1 MEDIDSLKQGTISAF
16 ESLPRRIFLDS
27 STLQTLQDYGE
38 FIFDNNEEI
47 PIYDKIQKIP
57 DGIAHIEALRAIF
70 CINERARFEFALS
83 QNSLSEVI
91 AKGDRYYLQWA
102 YDVLD
107 HWEACLESYEDSPF
121 SGEGRHLSEK
131 LHSPMFGYLSKKDR
145 TLIQNAL
152 ILECEAFLTMEQRLP
167 KNEKHIRRELGIQ
180 ILRPLDYWELLKPW
194 AQLYV

>member
-1 MEDIDSLKQGTISAF
+1 MEDIEDPKESISSAF

-38 FIFDNNEEI
+38 FIWDNVEI
-47 PIYDKIQKIP
+47 PSHDKLHKIP
-57 DGIAHIEALRAIF
+57 NGIANIEALRAIF
-70 CINERARFEFALS
+70 FVNQRANFDFALS
-83 QNSLSEVI
+83 PNSLSEVI
-91 AKGDRYYLQWA
+91 DKGDRRYLQWA

-107 HWEACLESYEDSPF
+107 HWEACLESYEGSPF
-121 SGEGRHLSEK
+121 LGEGRHLSEK

-145 TLIQNAL
+145 TLIQDAL

-167 KNEKHIRRELGIQ
+167 KNETHIRKELGIQ

>member
-1 MEDIDSLKQGTISAF
+1 MKDIEDPKESILNAF

-38 FIFDNNEEI
+38 FIWDNVEI
-47 PIYDKIQKIP
+47 PPHDKIHKIP
-57 DGIAHIEALRAIF
+57 NGIANIEALRAIF
-70 CINERARFEFALS
+70 FVNQRANFDFALS
-83 QNSLSEVI
+83 PNSLSEVI
-91 AKGDRYYLQWA
+91 DKGDRRYLQWA

-131 LHSPMFGYLSKKDR
+131 LRSPMFGYLSKKDR
-145 TLIQNAL
+145 ALIQDVL